1 MQEVY
6 AKRLQNKEVES
17 IAMKKYI
24 FAVGDYI
31 VSTLAWDKED
41 AYIKARL
48 MGYNGSI
55 NDIRLY

>member
-1 MQEVY
+1 
-6 AKRLQNKEVES
+6 
-17 IAMKKYI
+17 MKKYI

-31 VSTLAWDKED
+31 VTILAWDKED

-55 NDIRLY
+55 NNIRLC